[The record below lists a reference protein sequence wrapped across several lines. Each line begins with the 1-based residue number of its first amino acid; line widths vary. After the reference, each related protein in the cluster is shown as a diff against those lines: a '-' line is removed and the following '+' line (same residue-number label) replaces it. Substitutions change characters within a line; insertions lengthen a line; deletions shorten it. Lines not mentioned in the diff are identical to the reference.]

1 MNFVFDLLFIAIGDL
16 LSAIFVLPISVL
28 TQFLISIFTPSA

>member
-1 MNFVFDLLFIAIGDL
+1 MNFVLDLLFMAFGEL

-28 TQFLISIFTPSA
+28 TQFLISIFAPSA

>member
-1 MNFVFDLLFIAIGDL
+1 MNFVFDLFFMAFSEL

-28 TQFLISIFTPSA
+28 TQFLISIFAPSA